1 MTVCVWLTNAAV
13 IVVRD
18 VSVHLKVRRAVK
30 DLAERFRVLR
40 QPIDVRLN
48 VEIQLQSQSICQKRL
63 ETISNGR
70 LLVSLR
76 RSGSRSPAAALRSQ
90 VSTES

>member
-48 VEIQLQSQSICQKRL
+48 VEIQLQSQSICQKKAGNHKQREITCEL
-63 ETISNGR
+63 TPFRKQISC
-70 LLVSLR
+70 
-76 RSGSRSPAAALRSQ
+76 SRAA
-90 VSTES
+90 EPG